1 MERFVQ
7 RWSETIAPMIRQW
20 GTDHDRT
27 LLRIAVAGMSIMALL
42 AFKAGFWRLLFDP
55 GPSGAVDLKIVHDG
69 IQHWFSGRPTY
80 IEVKTAVYP
89 PATYLL
95 LWPFL
100 GWLEVTPGRWLWGAT
115 TGGALV
121 WLIYLI
127 LKESRADTLLER
139 IFIVLILLSM
149 YATGITIGNGQRIIH
164 LLPMLLTG
172 LFLLSPGNHK
182 WYEDLLPAG
191 LVLVTLMVPNISAPF
206 FWMAVFVPRRVRPV
220 IFIAIGY
227 IALTLL
233 AASFQETNI
242 IQVLRSFMGRAL
254 KGIEH
259 GSMHGGYANLQ
270 TLLINLGMK
279 EWILP
284 VSLTTLGALGFWIYR
299 HRDGERW
306 ILLGVTA
313 LFARFW
319 AYHRLYNDLLIL
331 LPMIALFR
339 IAKRG
344 PFIHGEDVTAGLL
357 LGITI
362 LIMCGSARPLSAPSP
377 WNELFKA
384 VHVIVWM
391 MILVFLLHQTLEE
404 KKTKVKQ
411 SLVKSPSL
419 HQVRAV

>member
-1 MERFVQ
+1 
-7 RWSETIAPMIRQW
+7 
-20 GTDHDRT
+20 
-27 LLRIAVAGMSIMALL
+27 
-42 AFKAGFWRLLFDP
+42 
-55 GPSGAVDLKIVHDG
+55 
-69 IQHWFSGRPTY
+69 
-80 IEVKTAVYP
+80 VKGAVYP
-89 PATYLL
+89 PATYIL

-100 GWLEVTPGRWLWGAT
+100 GWLEVTPGRWLWGT
-115 TGGALV
+115 TTVGALV

-127 LKESRADTLLER
+127 LRESRADTLLER
-139 IFIVLILLSM
+139 IFIVFILLSM

-172 LFLLSPGNHK
+172 LLLLFPGNPK
-182 WYEDLLPAG
+182 WYEDFLPAG

-206 FWMAVFVPRRVRPV
+206 FWMAVFVPRRVRPF

-233 AASFQETNI
+233 AASFQEMNI
-242 IQVLRSFMGRAL
+242 IQVLRSFMGRGL
-254 KGIEH
+254 KGIEY

-270 TLLINLGMK
+270 TFLIYLGMK

-284 VSLTTLGALGFWIYR
+284 VSLTTLGVFGFWIYR

-313 LFARFW
+313 LLARFW

-331 LPMIALFR
+331 LPMITLFR
-339 IAKRG
+339 IAKRK
-344 PFIHGEDVTAGLL
+344 PSIHGEDVAAGLL

-362 LIMCGSARPLSAPSP
+362 LFMCGSARPLSAPSP

-384 VHVIVWM
+384 VLVIIWM
-391 MILVFLLHQTLEE
+391 MILVFLLFQALEE

-419 HQVRAV
+419 QR